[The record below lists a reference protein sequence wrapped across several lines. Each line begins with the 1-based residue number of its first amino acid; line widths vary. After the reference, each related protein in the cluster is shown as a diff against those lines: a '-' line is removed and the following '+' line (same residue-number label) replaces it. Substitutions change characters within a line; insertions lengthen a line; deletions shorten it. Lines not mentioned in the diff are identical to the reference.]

1 MLFFHLPAP
10 KIDFSSLLVLKV
22 GRYLEGAAEVAQEQS
37 QKEMGK
43 LLRARGAR
51 RTFSEE
57 WETWYTPTS
66 APSELWDLK
75 QVPPLS
81 LHQFPLL

>member
-10 KIDFSSLLVLKV
+10 KIDFSSLLVLEV
-22 GRYLEGAAEVAQEQS
+22 GRYLKGAAEVAQEQS
-37 QKEMGK
+37 QEEMGK

-57 WETWYTPTS
+57 VGDLVYTHFCP
-66 APSELWDLK
+66 
-75 QVPPLS
+75 Q
-81 LHQFPLL
+81 